1 MKIAYKIIH
10 FLILLICLILQI
22 VFIEYLKLY
31 HINIDLVMVAILGIS
46 IFDGVLYG
54 IAYGFA
60 AGLLLDLMVS
70 NVVGVNALIYAL
82 DAFIVSKV
90 INMGFRF
97 KIITYVIIVFFIT
110 ELNLLVVSG
119 VYYLFNF
126 STSLRQLGLEMLI
139 NPVGNILFMFL
150 IFPALQAGREKKD
163 EFGFLYKDKI

>member
-10 FLILLICLILQI
+10 FLILVICLILQI

-31 HINIDLVMVAILGIS
+31 HINMDLVMVAIIGIS

-54 IAYGFA
+54 ITYGFA
-60 AGLLLDLMVS
+60 AGLLLDLMLS
-70 NVVGVNALIYAL
+70 NVVGVNALTYAL
-82 DAFIVSKV
+82 NAFIVSKV
-90 INMGFRF
+90 INIGFRL
-97 KIITYVIIVFFIT
+97 KILTYILIVFFIT

-126 STSLRQLGLEMLI
+126 STSLKQLGLEMLI
-139 NPVGNILFMFL
+139 SPVCNILFMFL
-150 IFPALQAGREKKD
+150 LFPALQAGREKKD